1 AFVVEVVS
9 IRAVNKKTE
18 ADFVAEVARIK
29 AAVAAVPG
37 VTKVEAASES
47 VGNYGLRRY
56 VTVTVS
62 SIDTAGLAAI
72 QAAPLPYEGRIN
84 LDAAAPKIDEA
95 SKSSTDKTG
104 AGLGDMLKRLWNVIR
119 SIFGKGV
126 RAAENPELLLEQ
138 YKEDIRDKAP
148 KMNQAVVQS
157 EK

>member
-1 AFVVEVVS
+1 LMGVRHIVPFGVAIAIMGAAFVVEVVS
-9 IRAVNKKTE
+9 IRAMNKKSE
-18 ADFVAEVARIK
+18 ADFEAQAAKIK

-37 VTKVEAASES
+37 VIKVEALSES

-56 VTVTVS
+56 VSVTVS

-72 QAAPLPYEGRIN
+72 KAAALPYEARIS
-84 LDAAAPKIDEA
+84 LDAAAPKIDAA

-138 YKEDIRDKAP
+138 Y
-148 KMNQAVVQS
+148 
-157 EK
+157 